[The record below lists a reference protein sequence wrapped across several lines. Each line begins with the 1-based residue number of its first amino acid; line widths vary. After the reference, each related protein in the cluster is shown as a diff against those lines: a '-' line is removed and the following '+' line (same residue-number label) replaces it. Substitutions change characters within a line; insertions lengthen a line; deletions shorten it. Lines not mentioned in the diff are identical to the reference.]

1 MEEVNLVY
9 YGHVF
14 DASGYGQAA
23 RAYVHALHDAGVGL
37 SVVNLSNSGRQV
49 QDPLIE
55 SLLGRPVDPDFHL
68 FHGIP
73 PQWARLAFRLRN
85 AIGMTVWETDTMP
98 SQWRNILN
106 HTLEVWLPCEFNVA
120 VFGGALETPAFKLP
134 HPVFPYRC
142 KDDAAEEHRRKFH
155 AAESNVVFYSIFEW
169 QDRKCPGGTIES
181 FLRAFPTEAE
191 PLLIIK
197 TNPSAAAV
205 AHQTLEE
212 LRRRTNSAG
221 RVRIHAEAWDE
232 SEIDALHER
241 GNCYVS
247 LHRGEGW
254 CYPLFEAA
262 ARGTPVIATE
272 YSGPTEYLSPQAHR
286 MVRFTLGP
294 VGQRYAYYHPNMR
307 WAEPDLEH
315 ASQLM
320 REVFEQPDRAR
331 EQATAASTVIKGAF
345 SLESVGRVARGRLL
359 QLLRRTHPAKWQR
372 IGRAQIANVQSSAPV
387 EPEWYDQ
394 DYFETGLKSNWG
406 QGYSWT
412 QFGGLFRDTAA
423 YLIDCFSEAESFLDA
438 GCAKGFL
445 VRALREAGKECWG
458 LDHSTWAIEHAEPS
472 IKQFLFETGVDK
484 ATFDRQFDVLVAQSL
499 FESLT
504 EDQAFSFLKHAR
516 GWTRQAMLAIIA
528 CSDDNEDQTADYDIS
543 HITMR
548 PRRWWHELITRAG
561 WRQDHLHRVV
571 ERACQTHPLPAKMA
585 WKVFVYSPGW

>member
-1 MEEVNLVY
+1 MGELSLVY
-9 YGHVF
+9 YGYVF

-23 RAYVHALHDAGVGL
+23 RAYIHALHEAGVGL
-37 SVVNLSNSGRQV
+37 SVVNLSGNGRQV

-73 PQWARLAFRLRN
+73 PHWARLAFRLPN

-98 SQWRNILN
+98 SQWRNVLN
-106 HTLEVWLPCEFNVA
+106 HTLEVWLPCEFNVS
-120 VFGGALETPAFKLP
+120 VFSRALETPAFKLP
-134 HPVFPYRC
+134 HPVFPCRGIG
-142 KDDAAEEHRRKFH
+142 KGDDRRRKFQ
-155 AAESNVVFYSIFEW
+155 AGDSDFVFYSIFEW

-181 FLRAFPTEAE
+181 FLRAFPREVE

-197 TNPSAAAV
+197 TNPGAAAV
-205 AHQTLEE
+205 ARQTLED
-212 LRRRTNSAG
+212 LRRTNSGA
-221 RVRIHAEAWDE
+221 RVQIHAEGWDE
-232 SEIDALHER
+232 SQIDALHER

-254 CYPLFEAA
+254 GYPLFEAA
-262 ARGTPVIATE
+262 GRGTPVIATE
-272 YSGPTEYLSPQAHR
+272 YSGPTEYLSPGAHKL
-286 MVRFTLGP
+286 VRFTLGP
-294 VGQRYAYYHPNMR
+294 VSQRYAYYHPNMR

-331 EQATAASTVIKGAF
+331 QQAAAAGAAIKAAF
-345 SLESVGRVARGRLL
+345 SLESVGRVARSRLL
-359 QLLRRTHPAKWQR
+359 QLLRRTQPAKWQR
-372 IGRAQIANVQSSAPV
+372 LGRAQIAANAQSGGPI
-387 EPEWYDQ
+387 EPSWYDQ
-394 DYFETGLKSNWG
+394 DYFETGLKSNWE

-423 YLIDCFSEAESFLDA
+423 YLTGSFPGAESFLDA

-472 IKQFLFETGVDK
+472 IQQFIFETGVDN

-499 FESLT
+499 LESLT
-504 EDQAFSFLKHAR
+504 EDQALSFLSRAR

-528 CSDDNEDQTADYDIS
+528 CREDNEKQTGDFDGS

-548 PRRWWHELITRAG
+548 PRSWWHELIIRAG

-571 ERACQTHPLPAKMA
+571 ERACQTHPLAANMG
-585 WKVFVYSPGW
+585 WQVFVYSPGS